1 MMFLN
6 EYEVKNLAY
15 AFESDT
21 PNLQRL
27 AKVLDRLVNW
37 ANRTSDGWAYWP
49 VPARAAANLMEVL
62 NSAYSEFLKGN
73 VVNDV
78 TAQDV
83 RDLLR
88 PIKSMLTR
96 MGASHEEVFNGS

>member
-37 ANRTSDGWAYWP
+37 TNRNSDGWPYWAI
-49 VPARAAANLMEVL
+49 PARAAANLMDVL

-73 VVNDV
+73 TVEDV
-78 TAQDV
+78 TEEDV

-88 PIKSMLTR
+88 PIKAMLTR
-96 MGASHEEVFNGS
+96 VGGKHEEVI

>member
-6 EYEVKNLAY
+6 EYEVENLAY

-27 AKVLDRLVNW
+27 AKVLDRLVTW
-37 ANRTSDGWAYWP
+37 TNRNSDGWSHWTT
-49 VPARAAANLMEVL
+49 PAQAAANLMDVL

-73 VVNDV
+73 DPEDV
-78 TAQDV
+78 TDEDV

-88 PIKSMLTR
+88 PIKAMLTR
-96 MGASHEEVFNGS
+96 VGGEYGEVL

>member
-6 EYEVKNLAY
+6 EFEVKNLAY

-27 AKVLDRLVNW
+27 AKVLERLVNW
-37 ANRTSDGWAYWP
+37 TNRNSDGWPYWP

-73 VVNDV
+73 TVEDV
-78 TAQDV
+78 TEEDV

-88 PIKSMLTR
+88 PVKSMLTR
-96 MGASHEEVFNGS
+96 VGGKHEEVL